1 MVKIC
6 YHLKSNEKCLEK
18 KVLTKSGLEWKR
30 NSKFFFYP
38 IAPLGGSSN
47 AMNAISDNTSYTT
60 FNFKNKKTKM
70 VKQDK
75 VINPSFVDC

>member
-1 MVKIC
+1 MVKTC

-30 NSKFFFYP
+30 NSKFFYP
-38 IAPLGGSSN
+38 IAPSGRSSN

-60 FNFKNKKTKM
+60 FKSKN
-70 VKQDK
+70 
-75 VINPSFVDC
+75 

>member
-1 MVKIC
+1 MVKTC

-30 NSKFFFYP
+30 NSKIFYP
-38 IAPLGGSSN
+38 IAPSGRSSN

-60 FNFKNKKTKM
+60 FKAKAKM

-75 VINPSFVDC
+75 VINPAFIDC